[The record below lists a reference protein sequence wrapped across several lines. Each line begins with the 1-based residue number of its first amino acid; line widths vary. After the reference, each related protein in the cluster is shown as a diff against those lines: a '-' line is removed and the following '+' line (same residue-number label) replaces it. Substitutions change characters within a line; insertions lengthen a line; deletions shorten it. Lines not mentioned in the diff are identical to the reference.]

1 MLDAVRLRP
10 TQLNATAH
18 RRSSPARLV
27 AIRRLPCGAR
37 RAVSGSAEP
46 YTPAGTSGKTRNPAG
61 TWAAAC
67 PWRRRL
73 ARGCLHPVPSD
84 GAANGRRATAGLQI
98 GNLPTW
104 VACCVQRHGPLS
116 GAPRRLLAASSR
128 TRGRC
133 QSPLPACSRQRSWR
147 CGPATQARRCPAAT
161 PCHLRRDSVVSTSE
175 AGTDDAGNAT
185 SCKVAVPVC
194 RDNGGTTG
202 FAGRLLRGRLWG
214 LDSPHQ
220 GNARSRLKPSR
231 GASRRGEALPVRK
244 NLTMLTALSTP
255 ADSHPQVRAIN
266 TYQSG
271 RCEHA

>member
-1 MLDAVRLRP
+1 MDAVRLRP
-10 TQLNATAH
+10 TRFNVTAR
-18 RRSSPARLV
+18 RRSSPARHV

-37 RAVSGSAEP
+37 RAASGSAEP
-46 YTPAGTSGKTRNPAG
+46 CMPAGIIGTTRNPAG

-67 PWRRRL
+67 PWRRPS
-73 ARGCLHPVPSD
+73 AHGGFPVVPSD
-84 GAANGRRATAGLQI
+84 GAANGRRATAGPHVGIQ
-98 GNLPTW
+98 PTW
-104 VACCVQRHGPLS
+104 VACCVQRHGPFS

-128 TRGRC
+128 TRAGAVSALAGV
-133 QSPLPACSRQRSWR
+133 Q
-147 CGPATQARRCPAAT
+147 PATQARRRCPAAT